1 MHALARFAER
11 QTDRPPIRAC
21 EGLTLTVFGNDTDC
35 PTCTPSNWGDMSA
48 VRKKEVAAGMSEQ
61 EKARADA
68 IMKGWL
74 AFNAK
79 VRDIETAYNAN
90 TAEIGR
96 AVADL
101 VADKIGLKED
111 LIGHREEEFG
121 RLIGDAI
128 RTFQMKLPYHH
139 QANDALIKEQL
150 KTIDWGVQTG
160 NLEALVQ
167 HDIDSMYE
175 ILHERVYWIE
185 QTGDH
190 SLALD
195 AVTTPTC
202 FRNLTVGQGFQWH
215 GPMKVS
221 WVSPYKR
228 ILEKGWLRGIWTS
241 LTEQKI
247 HELWTVPRFEGY
259 ARHLDIHFDISDWNE
274 DDRIIYIAASALD

>member
-1 MHALARFAER
+1 
-11 QTDRPPIRAC
+11 
-21 EGLTLTVFGNDTDC
+21 
-35 PTCTPSNWGDMSA
+35 MSA
-48 VRKKEVAAGMSEQ
+48 ASKEVAAGMTEQ

-68 IMKGWL
+68 IMEAWL
-74 AFNAK
+74 EFNAK
-79 VRDIETAYNAN
+79 VRDIETAFNAR

-96 AVADL
+96 AVGDL
-101 VADKIGLKED
+101 VAEKIGWKED
-111 LIGHREEEFG
+111 LIEGREEEFG
-121 RLIGDAI
+121 RLIGDSI
-128 RTFQMKLPYHH
+128 RTFQMKLPYFH

-185 QTGDH
+185 QTGDY

-202 FRNLTVGQGFQWH
+202 FRNLTVGEGFEWH

-221 WVSPYKR
+221 WVSPYQR

-247 HELWTVPRFEGY
+247 HELWTVPRFLGY
-259 ARHLDIHFDISDWNE
+259 AKHLHINFDISAWNDE
-274 DDRIIYIAASALD
+274 DRIISITASPLS

>member
-1 MHALARFAER
+1 
-11 QTDRPPIRAC
+11 
-21 EGLTLTVFGNDTDC
+21 
-35 PTCTPSNWGDMSA
+35 MSA
-48 VRKKEVAAGMSEQ
+48 ASKVVAEDMNEQ

-79 VRDIETAYNAN
+79 ALELETAYNAK

-96 AVADL
+96 AIGDL
-101 VADKIGLKED
+101 IAEKIGVSED
-111 LIGHREEEFG
+111 LIEGREEEFG
-121 RLIGDAI
+121 RLVGDAV
-128 RTFQMKLPYHH
+128 RTFHMKMPYHH
-139 QANDALIKEQL
+139 QGNDALIKEQL
-150 KTIDWGVQTG
+150 KTLDWAVQTG
-160 NLEALVQ
+160 NLETLIQ

-185 QTGDH
+185 QTGDYG
-190 SLALD
+190 LALD

-202 FRNLTVGQGFQWH
+202 FRNLTIGEGFQWH

-228 ILEKGWLRGIWTS
+228 ILEKGWLRGIWTT

-247 HELWTVPRFEGY
+247 HELWTVPRFLGY
-259 ARHLDIHFDISDWNE
+259 AKHLDIHFDIAEWNE
-274 DDRIIYIAASALD
+274 EDRIISITASPLE

>member
-1 MHALARFAER
+1 
-11 QTDRPPIRAC
+11 
-21 EGLTLTVFGNDTDC
+21 
-35 PTCTPSNWGDMSA
+35 MSA
-48 VRKKEVAAGMSEQ
+48 VSKEVATGMAAGMNEQ

-68 IMKGWL
+68 IMEAWL
-74 AFNAK
+74 AFNEN
-79 VRDIETAYNAN
+79 VRNIETAYNAK

-96 AVADL
+96 AVGDL
-101 VADKIGLKED
+101 IAEKIGVSED
-111 LIGHREEEFG
+111 LIEGREEEFG
-121 RLIGDAI
+121 RVIGDTI
-128 RTFQMKLPYHH
+128 RTFQMKLPYYH

-150 KTIDWGVQTG
+150 KTLDWGVQTG
-160 NLEALVQ
+160 NMETLVQ

-185 QTGDH
+185 QTGDY

-202 FRNLTVGQGFQWH
+202 FRNLTVAEGFQWH

-247 HELWTVPRFEGY
+247 HELWTVPRFLGF
-259 ARHLDIHFDISDWNE
+259 ARHLDIHFDISDWND
-274 DDRIIYIAASALD
+274 DDRMISITASPLK

>member
-1 MHALARFAER
+1 MSTAGKLV
-11 QTDRPPIRAC
+11 TDEMDA
-21 EGLTLTVFGNDTDC
+21 
-35 PTCTPSNWGDMSA
+35 
-48 VRKKEVAAGMSEQ
+48 K

-68 IMKGWL
+68 IMNGWL

-79 VRDIETAYNAN
+79 AKSIEDAYNAK

-96 AVADL
+96 AVGDL
-101 VADKIGLKED
+101 ITEKIGLDED
-111 LIGHREEEFG
+111 LIEGREAEFG
-121 RLIGDAI
+121 RLIGDSV

-139 QANDALIKEQL
+139 QGNDALIKEQL
-150 KTIDWGVQTG
+150 KTLDWAFQTN
-160 NLEALVQ
+160 NLDSMIQ

-185 QTGDH
+185 QTGDL

-202 FRNLTVGQGFQWH
+202 FRNLTIAEGFEWH

-228 ILEKGWLRGIWTS
+228 ILEKGWLRNIWTS

-247 HELWTVPRFEGY
+247 HELWTVPRFQGY
-259 ARHLDIHFDISDWNE
+259 ARHLEVKFDISPWSE
-274 DDRIIYIAASALD
+274 EDRIISITCSPLD